1 MHWLAYLGWTAALM
15 HALTAGNDMRTGWV
29 AILALGCAAIV
40 MTAMLARL
48 VITRSQPRAAGP
60 LPGLITLDDWGF
72 PLISSQDVRAPLR
85 GDVSAA
91 VQLCPGSRCGW
102 KPGATAKIP
111 GLGPG
116 RSGRVP
122 GAVSRSGLIAV
133 YPERAVAAARAG
145 RDRHAEP

>member
-1 MHWLAYLGWTAALM
+1 M
-15 HALTAGNDMRTGWV
+15 TAGLRLRVDPIACHGRG
-29 AILALGCAAIV
+29 LCAE
-40 MTAMLARL
+40 L
-48 VITRSQPRAAGP
+48 

-72 PLISSQDVRAPLR
+72 PLISSQDVPAALR

-111 GLGPG
+111 GFSGPG
-116 RSGRVP
+116 DPGQVP

-133 YPERAVAAARAG
+133 HPEPAVAAACAG

>member
-1 MHWLAYLGWTAALM
+1 M
-15 HALTAGNDMRTGWV
+15 HALTTGNDMRTGWV

-72 PLISSQDVRAPLR
+72 PLISSQDVPAPLR

-102 KPGATAKIP
+102 KPGA
-111 GLGPG
+111 
-116 RSGRVP
+116 
-122 GAVSRSGLIAV
+122 
-133 YPERAVAAARAG
+133 
-145 RDRHAEP
+145 